1 MNQQEMKI
9 IPPEGYEVDKENSTF
24 ECIKF
29 KPIRPQ
35 LPKTW
40 EEFCE
45 THPLKEGEAW
55 ITSLS
60 EITYISKEKDGS
72 TRFSNRDEHLLPSEK
87 YAKAMLALC
96 QLIQL
101 RDCYNGSWRPDWH
114 LDENKYCIYYND
126 DKIVYTTSIS
136 RQFVLA
142 FETSNL
148 REEFYKNFVGLINR
162 AKLLL

>member
-29 KPIRPQ
+29 KPIKPQ

-45 THPLKEGEAW
+45 THPRKAGEAS
-55 ITSLS
+55 ITLDSNINTL
-60 EITYISKEKDGS
+60 EIGNLIRNPKYDKY
-72 TRFSNRDEHLLPSEK
+72 LLPSRE
-87 YAKAMLALC
+87 YAEAMLALC

-114 LDENKYCIYYND
+114 LDKNKYCIYYND
-126 DKIVYTTSIS
+126 GKIVYTTSTS